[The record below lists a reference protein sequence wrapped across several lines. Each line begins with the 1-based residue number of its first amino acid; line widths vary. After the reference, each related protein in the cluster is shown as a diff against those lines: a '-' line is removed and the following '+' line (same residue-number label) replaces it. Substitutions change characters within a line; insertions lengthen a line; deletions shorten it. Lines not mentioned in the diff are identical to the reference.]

1 MMQGKKKIAVYLD
14 RDGTINEDA
23 DYLSDPE
30 GLVLIDGA
38 AEAINRLNASGV
50 PVIVISNQSG
60 VGRGYFSEE
69 AVEAVNE
76 RLESLLGAEGARV
89 DAVYYC
95 AHSPE
100 EDCGCRKP
108 RTGLA
113 DRAAREH
120 GIDNTASYVVGDKD
134 SDMALAVNIGARGVL
149 VLTGKGA
156 EERNKLSVSPD
167 FVADDISGAVDWIM
181 EDLRKSER

>member
-1 MMQGKKKIAVYLD
+1 MTGKKRAVYLD

-23 DYLSDPE
+23 DYLSDPD
-30 GLVLIDGA
+30 GLVMIDGA
-38 AEAINRLNASGV
+38 AASIKRLNDAGV

-76 RLESLLGAEGARV
+76 RLESLLGAEGARL
-89 DAVYYC
+89 DGVYYC

-113 DRAAREH
+113 ERAAKEH
-120 GIDNTASYVVGDKD
+120 GIDNSSSYVVGDKA
-134 SDMALAVNIGARGVL
+134 SDMGLAANIGARGVL

-156 EERNKLSVSPD
+156 EERKKLSVCPD
-167 FVADDISGAVDWIM
+167 FVADDITGAVEWIM
-181 EDLRKSER
+181 KDLGKSRG